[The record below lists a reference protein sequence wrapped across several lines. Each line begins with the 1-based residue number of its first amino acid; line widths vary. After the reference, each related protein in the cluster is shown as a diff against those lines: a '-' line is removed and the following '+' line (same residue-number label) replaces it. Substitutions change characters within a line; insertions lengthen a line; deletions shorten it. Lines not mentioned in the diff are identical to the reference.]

1 MRHFT
6 PTPPSLRSVQLRK
19 LFAIQRQA
27 WRQTGLADR
36 EGDAPL
42 TAEALYKLRERA
54 RTSLMRPPAS
64 GG

>member
-6 PTPPSLRSVQLRK
+6 PKTPSLRSAQLRK

-36 EGDAPL
+36 DGEEPL
-42 TAEALYKLRERA
+42 TAEALYRLREGA
-54 RTSLMRPPAS
+54 RSSLRRPNS
-64 GG
+64 HID